1 MNTHEVI
8 IECVA
13 QTLRIEKEK
22 KKEVGGPTSKPKP
35 EGLVAVSVHSALSPR
50 SIAAGKQHL
59 LWPNQTRTVLPPG
72 VRHRVALSRGQ
83 RVPGPQTHSQVA
95 AT

>member
-13 QTLRIEKEK
+13 QTLPIEKEK

-50 SIAAGKQHL
+50 SIVAGKKTL
-59 LWPNQTRTVLPPG
+59 VVAEPDPNRLTTPGSATVW
-72 VRHRVALSRGQ
+72 H
-83 RVPGPQTHSQVA
+83 
-95 AT
+95 